1 MTKPL
6 AKKKIVAKPVVKKPV
21 TKPVEKKIAPKPVAV
36 PRAGNEHE
44 HF

>member
-1 MTKPL
+1 MTT
-6 AKKKIVAKPVVKKPV
+6 KKKIVAKPIVKKPV
-21 TKPVEKKIAPKPVAV
+21 VKPVEKKIAPKPVAV